1 MADFKMRRSC
11 AECICWDPADD
22 EVGHCRASTPK
33 IPDALDA
40 RSGHMGRWPQ
50 TFARDWCIAGFK
62 QDSEKVAKRHRALE
76 HQDIGTSHAA
86 HAPKDAE

>member
-1 MADFKMRRSC
+1 MADFKTKRSC
-11 AECICWDPADD
+11 AECICWDPKPNPDFYSAKP
-22 EVGHCRASTPK
+22 GFGLCRAGLPASWRETEP
-33 IPDALDA
+33 
-40 RSGHMGRWPQ
+40 SE
-50 TFARDWCIAGFK
+50 WCIAGFK